1 MKLSFLGTG
10 YVGLV
15 SGACMAEI
23 GHEVICADVDKEKI
37 AKLKKGVI
45 PIYEIGLEEIV
56 ERNTKEG
63 RLRFTSD
70 LKEAIQESE
79 IVFMAVGTPEDK
91 MTGQADLQYVFSAAE
106 AFGKH
111 LNGFKIFVDKSTVPV
126 GTAEKVEEV
135 IKKASKGKYPFEVVS
150 NPEFLRE
157 GAAVKD
163 FLNPDRV
170 IVGAKSDKARKM
182 MEQIY
187 RPIARSGRPVVFT
200 DVRSA
205 EIIKY
210 AANAFLAMKI
220 TFINEVAN
228 FCDVAGGNVKEVAR
242 GLGYDSRIGERFLYA
257 GIGYGGSCFPKDVKA
272 FIETG
277 REYNSHFHI
286 IETVNDVNVAQRI
299 KPFIRLKEVFG
310 GKLKDKTIGV
320 WGLAFKPRTDDI
332 REAPAIENIKLFLE
346 EGAKVKT
353 FDPVAMENTQRQLT
367 HPKLTY
373 TKKALDAV
381 KGVDALVI
389 CTEWDE
395 FRVVD
400 YKDLKKLMKGD
411 VIYDGRNVL
420 ERSEAEANGFSY
432 FGIGV

>member
-23 GHEVICADVDKEKI
+23 GHEVICADVDKDKI

-56 ERNTKEG
+56 ERNVREG
-63 RLRFTSD
+63 RLRFTTD
-70 LKEAIQESE
+70 LKEAVQTSE
-79 IVFMAVGTPEDK
+79 VVFMAVGTPEDK
-91 MTGQADLQYVFSAAE
+91 LTGQADLQYVFSAAE
-106 AFGKH
+106 VFGKH
-111 LNGFKIFVDKSTVPV
+111 LNGYKIFVDKSTVPV
-126 GTAEKVEEV
+126 GTAEKVETI
-135 IKKASKGKYPFEVVS
+135 IKQASKGKHPFEVVS

-170 IVGAKSDKARKM
+170 VVGATSAKAKKI

-187 RPIARSGRPVVFT
+187 RPIARAGRPVVFT

-242 GLGYDSRIGERFLYA
+242 GIGCDNRIGSRFLYA

-272 FIETG
+272 LIETG
-277 REYNSHFHI
+277 REYDAHFHI
-286 IETVNDVNVAQRI
+286 IETVSEVNEAQRI
-299 KPFIRLKEVFG
+299 KPFIKLKNVFG
-310 GKLKDKTIGV
+310 DSLKGKTVAV

-332 REAPAIENIKLFLE
+332 REAPGIENIKLLLE
-346 EGAKVKT
+346 AGARVKT
-353 FDPVAMENTQRQLT
+353 FDPVAMPNTQKVLQHKNLI
-367 HPKLTY
+367 Y
-373 TKKALDAV
+373 TKKALDAL
-381 KGVDALVI
+381 KGADALII

-400 YKDLKKLMKGD
+400 YKDLRKLMKGTL
-411 VIYDGRNVL
+411 IYDGRNVL
-420 ERSEAEANGFSY
+420 ERSEAEAAGFTY

>member
-56 ERNTKEG
+56 ERNVREG
-63 RLRFTSD
+63 RLQFTSD

-79 IVFMAVGTPEDK
+79 VVFMAVGTPEDK

-135 IKKASKGKYPFEVVS
+135 IKKASKGKHPFEVVS

-170 IVGAKSDKARKM
+170 IVGAKSDKVKKI

-187 RPIARSGRPVVFT
+187 RPIARAGRPVVFT

-272 FIETG
+272 FIESG

-299 KPFIRLKEVFG
+299 KPFIKLKEIFG
-310 GKLKDKTIGV
+310 GKLKDKTIAV
-320 WGLAFKPRTDDI
+320 WGIAFKPRTDDI

-346 EGAKVKT
+346 EGARVQA
-353 FDPVAMENTQRQLT
+353 FDPIAMDNTKKQLV
-367 HPKLTY
+367 HKKLTY
-373 TKKALDAV
+373 TKKALDAL
-381 KGVDALVI
+381 KDADALVI

-400 YKDLKKLMKGD
+400 YKDVKKLMKGE

-420 ERSEAEANGFSY
+420 ERSEAEAHGFTY